1 MSVAHILAHKGSGVV
16 TATASDNVAS
26 VCAILSEQRVG
37 AVVITGTAGRSIAG
51 IVSER
56 DIVRALAAKG
66 QAALTLP
73 VSEIMTRE
81 VVTCSPAD
89 SILALMN
96 VMTARRI
103 RHVPVV
109 IDGKLAGIVSIGD
122 VVKQRIED
130 AEREAAEMK
139 RYIAEGA

>member
-1 MSVAHILAHKGSGVV
+1 MSVAHIIAHKGSGVV
-16 TATASDNVAS
+16 TATPDDSVAQVS
-26 VCAILSEQRVG
+26 AILSENRVG
-37 AVVITGTAGRSIAG
+37 AVVVTGGSGRAIAG

-56 DIVRALAAKG
+56 DIVRALATRG
-66 QAALTLP
+66 RAALDLP
-73 VSEIMTRE
+73 VSEIMTRD
-81 VVTCSPAD
+81 VVTCAPAD
-89 SILALMN
+89 SILSLMN
-96 VMTARRI
+96 VMTERRI

-109 IDGKLAGIVSIGD
+109 IDGRLAGIVSIGD

>member
-1 MSVAHILAHKGSGVV
+1 MSVAHILTHKGSGVV
-16 TATASDNVAS
+16 TANPGDNVAKVS
-26 VCAILSEQRVG
+26 AILSENRVG
-37 AVVITGTAGRSIAG
+37 AVVVTGGEGRPIAG

-66 QAALTLP
+66 QTALAMP
-73 VSEIMTRE
+73 VSEIMTRD
-81 VVTCSPAD
+81 VVTCAPAD

-122 VVKQRIED
+122 VVKQRIDD